1 MSRATIFGNMKPF
14 LLSLVLLLGSQQLF
28 SQAISKALSHS
39 QVVPTAEGIP
49 TLGCGSHHFMEHL
62 DKQSPGYLEQSN
74 QLLMQVKDVL
84 ERTEPAYKKADLIT
98 IPVVFHVVYN
108 NDDENLDDSVILN
121 QLDILNKAFRH
132 SHDDVDAVREE
143 FKPLV
148 GDADIE
154 FELAEFDPDG
164 KATTGIVRASTEITH
179 FGGVLPYRQDQRTE
193 IAKWVEDSFYN
204 NIFRLTDSEL
214 GGSDEWEG
222 YLNIWI
228 GDMRIFEPKVNNF
241 EEILFLALATN
252 PKGHENWPEV
262 VLPAS
267 ITAKGV
273 VMHYVTVG
281 SNNPNTYPAPYGVFN
296 SVVKQGKLAIHEV
309 GHYLGLR
316 HIWGDVVD
324 CITDD
329 FIDDTPLCQNQSNF
343 QCPRSKNSCTDN
355 SQGEDL
361 PDMIENYMDYSSG
374 DCQVAFT
381 KGQIAVM
388 REVYKKYRSPSASVS
403 GRNWAN
409 YIDIFPNPSNGQ
421 FTLSSSGNHP
431 INVTV
436 KDLSGKVVLRNTV
449 QGTEVFTINPTP
461 GVYLLEATSALGTQV
476 SKVVVE

>member
-1 MSRATIFGNMKPF
+1 MKSILF
-14 LLSLVLLLGSQQLF
+14 SLLLLLGTYQGF
-28 SQAISKALSHS
+28 SQAVSKALSHS
-39 QVVPTAEGIP
+39 QQLPTAEGIS
-49 TLGCGSHHFMEHL
+49 TLGCGSYHLMEHL

-74 QLLMQVKDVL
+74 QLLTQVKQVL
-84 ERTEPAYKKADLIT
+84 KHSEPAHKKADLIT

-121 QLDILNKAFRH
+121 QLDVLNKAFRH
-132 SHDDVDAVREE
+132 SHADTADVRDE

-148 GDADIE
+148 GDAEIE

-164 KATTGIVRASTEITH
+164 KPTNGIVRKSTEITH
-179 FGGVLPYRQDQRTE
+179 FGGSLPYTQNQQTE
-193 IAKWVEDSFYN
+193 ILKWIEDTFYN
-204 NIFRLTDSEL
+204 NIFRLTDSKQ
-214 GGSDEWEG
+214 GGSDEWDPYA

-228 GDMRIFEPKVNNF
+228 GDMRILEPKLNNF
-241 EEILFLALATN
+241 EELLFVALATN

-262 VLPAS
+262 VLPTS
-267 ITAKGV
+267 ITSKGV
-273 VMHYVTVG
+273 LIHYVTVG
-281 SNNPNTYPAPYGVFN
+281 ANNPNNYPVPYGAFN
-296 SVVKQGKLAIHEV
+296 SVVKQGKIAVHEV

-324 CITDD
+324 CTTDD
-329 FIDDTPLCQNQSNF
+329 FIDDTPLCQNQSGF

-355 SQGEDL
+355 SQGKDL

-403 GRNWAN
+403 DRNRLAH
-409 YIDIFPNPSNGQ
+409 IDIFPNPSNGQ
-421 FTLSSSGNHP
+421 FTLSTSTSLP
-431 INVTV
+431 ISVTV
-436 KDLSGKVVLRNTV
+436 KDLSGRVIQRNTV
-449 QGTEVFTINPTP
+449 QGTEVFSISQTP
-461 GVYLLEATSALGTQV
+461 GVYLLEATSELGTQV